1 MTITIKSNPD
11 GVSGAIQVNG
21 VDKVTIGANG
31 ISAGSFAPNSI
42 DAAAAALAFSGI
54 NQSLSANGYQKL
66 PSGLIIQ
73 WMQVLSNATG
83 SKAFTFPIAFPNA
96 VLGIQATH
104 YFGSAVITAA
114 AAPAIGEVSL
124 TGASIAEGDMA
135 SGHNFAVYV
144 YGY

>member
-21 VDKVTIGANG
+21 NDKVTIGANG

-54 NQSLSANGYQKL
+54 NQSLATNGYQKL

-73 WMQVLSNATG
+73 WGASTPSGGNQSISLPISFPNSFLAVVPQMADTNTSAYAYVSGTKT
-83 SKAFTFPIAFPNA
+83 SVSAFTLVTRNSA
-96 VLGIQATH
+96 GTATA
-104 YFGSAVITAA
+104 YLTNWI
-114 AAPAIGEVSL
+114 AIG
-124 TGASIAEGDMA
+124 
-135 SGHNFAVYV
+135 Y
-144 YGY
+144 